1 MNKTTRKYTLCKNIN
16 KTTKYEHMNK
26 TTRKYTLC
34 KYINKP
40 TKYENE

>member
-1 MNKTTRKYTLCKNIN
+1 MLCKHIH

-40 TKYENE
+40 TKYENK